1 MLYIVNIFNFFF
13 QFQNKATSILHN
25 FMRSSINFPSC
36 VKAATDFF
44 VASWSLLDEETVM
57 WHTAVFY
64 HLIIT
69 EFVHQPLRD
78 FNLNCF
84 LAVMTLIVA
93 NRQKFT
99 MDQLVKLNFLSF
111 LIGNFK
117 LEETV
122 DSTKRPVINSNL
134 FTLKEK
140 KMSMAIIPKS
150 MKNRNVSYLDLPM
163 FKLDQEDENEENP
176 LIASKNMENPKL
188 QLHFQ
193 PITDEKMKK
202 LASKKQKISVN
213 IK

>member
-1 MLYIVNIFNFFF
+1 M
-13 QFQNKATSILHN
+13 
-25 FMRSSINFPSC
+25 
-36 VKAATDFF
+36 
-44 VASWSLLDEETVM
+44 SLLDEETVM

-140 KMSMAIIPKS
+140 KMSMAIIPES